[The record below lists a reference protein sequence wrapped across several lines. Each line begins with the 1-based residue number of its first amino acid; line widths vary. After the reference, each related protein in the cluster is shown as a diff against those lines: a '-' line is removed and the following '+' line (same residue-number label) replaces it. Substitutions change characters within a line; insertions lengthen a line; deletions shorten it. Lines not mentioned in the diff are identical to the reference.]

1 MNKNKVFKII
11 FTIISFIVLVG
22 SIVGL
27 FYLYDKTYG
36 QEDDNEPKV
45 TLTKTTSA
53 E

>member
-1 MNKNKVFKII
+1 MDKNKIYKIV

-27 FYLYDKTYG
+27 FYLYDNTYG

-45 TLTKTTSA
+45 TLTKTTST